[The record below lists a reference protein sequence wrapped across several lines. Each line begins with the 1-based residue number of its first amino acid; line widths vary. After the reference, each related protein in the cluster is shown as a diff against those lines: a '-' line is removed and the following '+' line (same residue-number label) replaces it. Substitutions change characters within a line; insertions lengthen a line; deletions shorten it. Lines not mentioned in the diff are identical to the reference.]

1 MQDINPSM
9 KTSNNPPD
17 DKIPVETQRKDKIR
31 NFNVIEYVDSV
42 SIGYTS
48 SVEQFVANLY
58 EDDNTIVHCMNNG
71 VDYPKSEM
79 SSLIDYV
86 KRMVNNQ

>member
-1 MQDINPSM
+1 MQDNMQPKETPSIFSEN
-9 KTSNNPPD
+9 KFPD
-17 DKIPVETQRKDKIR
+17 ETQRKGKIR
-31 NFNVIEYVDSV
+31 NFNVIKYVDSV

-48 SVEQFVANLY
+48 SVEQFVENLY
-58 EDDNTIVHCMNNG
+58 EDDSTIVHCINNG
-71 VDYPKSEM
+71 VDYPKSKM